1 MGEPERAAVTPK
13 EPVEAD
19 SWRRPG
25 MAATRGTRES
35 RAETFIMS
43 ESSMILVVLCK
54 ESREVDENRE
64 MKAAVAG
71 WEL

>member
-35 RAETFIMS
+35 RAETFIVS
-43 ESSMILVVLCK
+43 ESSMIVLCK
-54 ESREVDENRE
+54 DCRVVEKNGER
-64 MKAAVAG
+64 
-71 WEL
+71 

>member
-1 MGEPERAAVTPK
+1 
-13 EPVEAD
+13 
-19 SWRRPG
+19 
-25 MAATRGTRES
+25 
-35 RAETFIMS
+35 MS

-64 MKAAVAG
+64 IKAAVDG